1 MRDGVVLVLD
11 DVLLADEEEVG
22 LEDVEEEAEVDEGLA
37 DAVVGQFGAALE
49 HLVDAVGVG
58 KRVGEEEAAAEQ
70 DLALLVLLHD
80 LAAEGDD
87 VGHQRVVVLL
97 RKTGQPQAGVDDQLQ
112 HLLLLL
118 RVGHLLLVN
127 GQTLHCG
134 FLRYNGLT

>member
-1 MRDGVVLVLD
+1 M
-11 DVLLADEEEVG
+11 
-22 LEDVEEEAEVDEGLA
+22 
-37 DAVVGQFGAALE
+37 
-49 HLVDAVGVG
+49 DAVGIS

-87 VGHQRVVVLL
+87 VGDQRIVVLL
-97 RKTGQPQAGVDDQLQ
+97 RKAGQPQTGVDDELQ

-118 RVGHLLLVN
+118 CVGHLLLVN

-134 FLRYNGLT
+134 FLHNDSLT